1 MKKDRPVRY
10 LLAVMVTCTVM
21 AACADKNAPRRE
33 TIRQRQDRALR
44 DPFAV
49 GQHDDMPDPAAGRE
63 AQTFD
68 GEGFRKDMDRFW
80 NP

>member
-1 MKKDRPVRY
+1 M
-10 LLAVMVTCTVM
+10 LICTLA
-21 AACADKNAPRRE
+21 AACADKDAPPRE

-49 GQHDDMPDPAAGRE
+49 GQHEDMPDPAAGRD

-68 GEGFRKDMDRFW
+68 REGFKKDVDRFW